1 MNACKK
7 TQALMFERADGR
19 TVPSVDAE
27 LQAHLAVCPHC
38 KQVFATWTDALP
50 RLRGLPSDEPSA
62 VSVRRMENEVLRRLE
77 PVPPRRARR
86 PLWFALAAG
95 LLLVVGAGAVLL
107 RPSAPPPL
115 ARIESLWGRV
125 TLSGAALNPGAAMA
139 PGGVLEIADEGEAR
153 FVVGREA
160 GVRLLGPG
168 RVSLGG
174 TARQPHLQLDRG
186 RLAVEI
192 SHRAADETFAVTTAH
207 GRVEVRGTRFVVGYA
222 AQGSYVHVE
231 EGLVAAFREGVATP
245 FPVRAGE
252 TFQLSV
258 EPPAPTEA
266 PVEEPALVPAPRPC
280 SPSSCRGAAGQV
292 RKAMRAHNPAR
303 ALELVDAALGQ
314 SGDCPAQ
321 ARCTDELGYLRAE
334 ALRQAGKI
342 EAAVAAYLALNR
354 PGAPRAMRQN
364 ALYAAGLLEQRLGRS
379 EDARQRFESAIAAN
393 PNGAL
398 AEEALAAL
406 LDLARPASP
415 EARAAAERYLARF
428 PQGVAAARARRIL
441 SDAPSS
447 R

>member
-19 TVPSVDAE
+19 TAPGVEAE
-27 LQAHLAVCPHC
+27 LQAHLAGCAHC

-62 VSVRRMENEVLRRLE
+62 VTVRRMENEVLRRLE
-77 PVPPRRARR
+77 PAAPRRFWR
-86 PLWFALAAG
+86 PSRFALAAG
-95 LLLVVGAGAVLL
+95 LLLLVGAGAVLL

-125 TLSGAALNPGAAMA
+125 TLSGAALAPGATMA
-139 PGGVLEIADEGEAR
+139 QGGVLEIADEGEAR

-168 RVSLGG
+168 RVHLGG
-174 TARQPHLQLDRG
+174 TARQPRLRLDRG

-192 SHRAADETFAVTTAH
+192 SHRGPDESFAVTTAH
-207 GRVEVRGTRFVVGYA
+207 GRVEVRGTRFVVGYT

-258 EPPAPTEA
+258 EPPRPA
-266 PVEEPALVPAPRPC
+266 PVEEPAVLPSPRRCP
-280 SPSSCRGAAGQV
+280 PSSCTGAAGQV
-292 RKAMRAHNPAR
+292 RKAMRANHPAR

-314 SGDCPAQ
+314 PGDCPVQ
-321 ARCTDELGYLRAE
+321 TRCLDELGYLRAE

-364 ALYAAGLLEQRLGRS
+364 ALYAAGLLEQRLGRR
-379 EDARQRFESAIAAN
+379 EDARQRFEAAIAAD
-393 PNGAL
+393 PKGAL

-406 LDLARPASP
+406 LDLAHPASP